1 MKRLVKDVVR
11 SMGKSVAGESEKR
24 GQMTP
29 FIVVVRAKKA
39 LRLKRPRIK
48 WCCILLLPS

>member
-1 MKRLVKDVVR
+1 MKRLVKHVVR

-29 FIVVVRAKKA
+29 FCLIVMT
-39 LRLKRPRIK
+39 
-48 WCCILLLPS
+48 